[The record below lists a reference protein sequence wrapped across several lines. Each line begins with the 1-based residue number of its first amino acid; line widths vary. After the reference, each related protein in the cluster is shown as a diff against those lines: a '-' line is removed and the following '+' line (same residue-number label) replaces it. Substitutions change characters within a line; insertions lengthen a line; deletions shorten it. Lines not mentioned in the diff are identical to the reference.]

1 MITTI
6 NRLCIQ
12 EQCIFRGLF
21 HKDLGLWDGKMGMS
35 LIFFLIFRE
44 CQE

>member
-1 MITTI
+1 MITII

-12 EQCIFRGLF
+12 EQCILRGLF
-21 HKDLGLWDGKMGMS
+21 HKDLGLWDGKMGIS
-35 LIFFLIFRE
+35 LFFLIIRE